1 MVWND
6 NKKPDAKIKRD
17 TMKQNLIDVGVD
29 EGRIQMIPSW
39 EFYDLEGNDEA
50 ARRKLSE
57 IKNGFWI
64 SQD

>member
-1 MVWND
+1 
-6 NKKPDAKIKRD
+6 
-17 TMKQNLIDVGVD
+17 MKQNLIDVGVD

-57 IKNGFWI
+57 IKNGF
-64 SQD
+64 

>member
-1 MVWND
+1 MVWYD

-50 ARRKLSE
+50 ARRNYLK
-57 IKNGFWI
+57 
-64 SQD
+64 